1 MAGNDRFDGPLMG
14 ILQAHSSDME
24 FLNSIFGFLQR
35 RTGCFNGPKAEENF
49 TTLINT
55 LTFQQEAYRKADF
68 KKKQGISDDDE
79 EEERAA
85 KRKAEQMEAEKK
97 VKAEQFAKENA
108 ERIAKRKAAEEKK
121 KAEEEKKAQE
131 AAAGGGEKAA
141 VDDKTEGEKEEEK
154 KDKGD
159 ESDDD
164 DESKGA
170 KPVDNG
176 GVTDRYSWT
185 QTLQECQVVISAE
198 QLGLTN
204 GSVKSKLLDIDIKK
218 KTMRVGVKGKEPL
231 ISGDLHQAVKL
242 ENTLWTIEDSSR
254 VVITLEKVNQMEW
267 WKCIMVGDQ
276 EINTRKVEPE
286 NSSLSDLDG
295 DTRQTVEKM
304 MYDQRQ
310 KSMGLPTSEEQ
321 KKQEMLS
328 KFMTQ
333 HPEMD
338 FSKCKF
344 N

>member
-1 MAGNDRFDGPLMG
+1 MLMG
-14 ILQAHSSDME
+14 MLQAHPSDME

-35 RTGCFNGPKAEENF
+35 RTGCFNGPKAEDNF
-49 TTLINT
+49 QTLINT
-55 LTFQQEAYRKADF
+55 LTFQLENYRKAEY
-68 KKKQGISDDDE
+68 KKKQGISDEDE

-85 KRKAEQMEAEKK
+85 KRKREKEEAEKK
-97 VKAEQFAKENA
+97 KQAEKFAKENA
-108 ERIAKRKAAEEKK
+108 ERATARKAAEEKK
-121 KAEEEKKAQE
+121 KEEEEKKKREE
-131 AAAGGGEKAA
+131 AEGGVK
-141 VDDKTEGEKEEEK
+141 EEK
-154 KDKGD
+154 KEDKDEKVEDKDKDAD
-159 ESDDD
+159 ESDDE

-170 KPVDNG
+170 KPINNG
-176 GVTDRYSWT
+176 GVTERYSWT
-185 QTLQECQVVISAE
+185 QTLQELQVVISAE
-198 QLGLTN
+198 QLGLPK
-204 GSVKSKLLDIDIKK
+204 GGVKSKMLDIDIKK

-242 ENTLWTIEDSSR
+242 ENTLWTIEDSSK

-267 WKCIMVGDQ
+267 WKTVMVGDQ

-321 KKQEMLS
+321 KKQDMLS